1 MFKTWFLTEYFL
13 HPHTGI
19 GSIYVNSFY
28 VFSFFNSNIFQ
39 ERQKFCQRDTSLHF
53 AVTKSTVSN
62 FMLNVFFWHW
72 ETEKCQDNNKKF
84 IFNDS
89 DWLFMSICATRAH
102 LWPQNLTE
110 MIQICLIFD
119 VKLPK
124 HLTTSKELSLIEP
137 IPGTHW
143 AQLNSLGNQFL
154 CWQRSRSGKTIG
166 AMDW

>member
-1 MFKTWFLTEYFL
+1 
-13 HPHTGI
+13 
-19 GSIYVNSFY
+19 
-28 VFSFFNSNIFQ
+28 
-39 ERQKFCQRDTSLHF
+39 
-53 AVTKSTVSN
+53 
-62 FMLNVFFWHW
+62 MLNVFFWHW
-72 ETEKCQDNNKKF
+72 ETEKCQDNYKIF

-166 AMDW
+166 AMDWLVVIKGWQVKYVSYCLLSLMVEFLMMRKKFLWHLVPNHV

>member
-1 MFKTWFLTEYFL
+1 
-13 HPHTGI
+13 
-19 GSIYVNSFY
+19 
-28 VFSFFNSNIFQ
+28 
-39 ERQKFCQRDTSLHF
+39 
-53 AVTKSTVSN
+53 
-62 FMLNVFFWHW
+62 MLNVFFWHW
-72 ETEKCQDNNKKF
+72 ETEKCQHNNKIF

-110 MIQICLIFD
+110 MIQICLIFE

-166 AMDW
+166 AMDWLVVIKGWQVKYVSYCLLSLMVEFLMMRKKFLWHLVPNHV